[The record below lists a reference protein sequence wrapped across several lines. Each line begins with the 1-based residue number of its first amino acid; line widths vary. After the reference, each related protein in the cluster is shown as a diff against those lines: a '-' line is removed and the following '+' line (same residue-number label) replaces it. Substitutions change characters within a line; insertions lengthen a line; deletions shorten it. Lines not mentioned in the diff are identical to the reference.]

1 MKKSLSKARSLQQ
14 GPYAPWTK
22 SDDQKLL
29 EMHKGGRATSE
40 IAHVLLRTDGAVQSR
55 CRKIG
60 IKIPV
65 RAKELPKPITA
76 PLFHDINHVSIQF
89 TWIPVLK
96 GNGTPYF
103 FPQPI
108 PSVLL
113 RKVRKAVY
121 RWKAVSPDG
130 RVVQYIGQSKDVFS
144 FRIKSY
150 LNPFDNE
157 SSTDF
162 RIHHELFALM
172 KQGYVISLELL
183 SYVVA
188 LPDGAAIDEDNFRQ
202 VTREF
207 LEYVLI
213 SGHRNINN
221 SLLN

>member
-1 MKKSLSKARSLQQ
+1 MKKSLKARSLQQ

-22 SDDQKLL
+22 FDDQKLL
-29 EMHKGGRATSE
+29 EMHKEGRATSE

-76 PLFHDINHVSIQF
+76 QIFHDINHVSIQF

-108 PSVLL
+108 PSILL
-113 RKVRKAVY
+113 KKVRKAVY
-121 RWKAVSPDG
+121 RWKAVSPNG

-150 LNPFDNE
+150 LHPIDNE
-157 SSTDF
+157 SSTDI
-162 RIHHELFALM
+162 RIHHELSALL
-172 KQGYVISLELL
+172 KQGYEISLELL
-183 SYVVA
+183 SYVVS
-188 LPDGAAIDEDNFRQ
+188 LPDGNAIHQDSFNDSN
-202 VTREF
+202 REF
-207 LEYVLI
+207 LEQVLI
-213 SGHRNINN
+213 AGHRNIKN